1 MTHRVQPGISLYL
14 NSIMSDQFF
23 ERLIRHDDITRA
35 PSADEAV
42 YLTRL
47 RLRPTSGMGDWVALE
62 V

>member
-42 YLTRL
+42 YLAASL
-47 RLRPTSGMGDWVALE
+47 HAA
-62 V
+62 